1 MAGFDWI
8 GSWVS
13 TSFSG
18 RRISSSSP
26 ASPETDWQRYGR
38 RLWLVLAVMGIAG
51 ALAAAG
57 SYVLADNYADWA
69 AVVVAGDWHAHDGSP
84 SEIFD
89 NSRRDVAAALVGI
102 GFKPANV
109 MQFST
114 RPDRYPDVHPLLAE
128 AQTISN
134 ALWDLSNRT
143 SGGCL
148 AYFSSHGTP
157 SGLVLGD
164 AELAPDKLD
173 VMLANACGDRPTVV
187 VISACYSGTFVAALE
202 RPNRLVMTAAR
213 PDRTSFGCGGSNKY
227 PYFDTCFLSA
237 IQKVHDFPD
246 LAAQT
251 RACVGEMEIKLKASP
266 PSEPQISMGADIA
279 GKLSAWR

>member
-18 RRISSSSP
+18 RRISSSLPPSP
-26 ASPETDWQRYGR
+26 ASDWQRYGQ

-51 ALAAAG
+51 ALVAAG
-57 SYVLADNYADWA
+57 FYVLADNYADWA

-84 SEIFD
+84 SEIFH
-89 NSRRDVAAALVGI
+89 NSRRDVAAALIGI
-102 GFKPANV
+102 GFRPANV

-114 RPDRYPDVHPLLAE
+114 RPDRYPEHPLLAE
-128 AQTISN
+128 PQTISN

-143 SGGCL
+143 SAGCL

-164 AELAPDKLD
+164 SELAPDNLD
-173 VMLANACGDRPTVV
+173 VMLANACGDRPTIVV
-187 VISACYSGTFVAALE
+187 LSACYSGAFVAALKA
-202 RPNRLVMTAAR
+202 PNRLVMTAAR

-237 IQKVHDFPD
+237 IQNVHDFPD
-246 LAAQT
+246 LATQP
-251 RACVGEMEIKLKASP
+251 RAWVGEMEIKQKASP